1 MTQTTDLVG
10 EIVAAARTAPA
21 PRDGLQWID
30 FLAVGIYLLIT
41 MGIVIWSSRRQANT
55 SEFFL
60 GGRRMPWMAVGLS
73 VLATLMS
80 SISYM
85 GVPGEMIK
93 NGVAMFAQY
102 LALPLSMSVVLFVWI
117 PFFMRLKF
125 TSAYEYLERRFDVET
140 RIIGSLLFLLLRLGW
155 MSMVT
160 YVGSLALTQMV
171 GTLIPADT
179 IDPLAKWI
187 DPTAAEPTMLRA
199 SFLYWI
205 IVSVGLS
212 ATVYGSIGGFRAA
225 IWNDVLQ
232 SVMLFGGTV
241 VTLGYVVWT
250 TGTGPVEWWKIAA
263 ENSSGHTK
271 PILFSLDPTVRMTV
285 FTAALLNFFWVICT
299 HGSDQ
304 VVLQRYFSTTSL
316 KSARR
321 SYLVAAVTDVTI
333 GVLLAFCG
341 LALLAFY
348 LQHPAY
354 LPEGIFV
361 AENGHT
367 VVKHG
372 DKVLPH
378 FFAHQLPAGIGGV
391 ILAVLVCDVMQT
403 LVSGVNSISAVFA
416 GDLYGRLRPN
426 RKPILTDVG
435 FARFLS
441 VAIGLIVTSLAIS
454 VAYLAQHSDRNI
466 SDLMAPAFNMFL
478 GPLASL
484 FLIGMFLK
492 CDGRVVKIA
501 VACSVVISF
510 LWSYWQILFGTS
522 YQPTITL
529 TTAVPYLASFLIAAV
544 ISRFVRS
551 SISNPGLEY
560 TWVVVMRRPIPV
572 DASELVSD
580 GTIVAQLAP
589 ETTNYH
595 EDKSPLR

>member
-1 MTQTTDLVG
+1 MIQTTTVVDTVV
-10 EIVAAARTAPA
+10 IAARTAPA
-21 PRDGLQWID
+21 PRAALEWID
-30 FLAVGIYLLIT
+30 FVGVGVYLLVT
-41 MGIVIWSSRRQANT
+41 LGIVIWSSRRQSST
-55 SEFFL
+55 GEFFL

-102 LALPLSMSVVLFVWI
+102 LALPFSMSVVLFVWI
-117 PFFMRLKF
+117 PFFMRLRF
-125 TSAYEYLERRFDVET
+125 TSAYEYLERRFDVQT

-171 GTLIPADT
+171 GTLLPAEA
-179 IDPLAKWI
+179 IDPVAKWMH
-187 DPTAAEPTMLRA
+187 PTAAEPTLMRESL
-199 SFLYWI
+199 LYWI
-205 IVSVGLS
+205 IASIGLS
-212 ATVYGSIGGFRAA
+212 ASFYGSLGGFRAA

-232 SVMLFGGTV
+232 SLMLFGGTV
-241 VTLGYVVWT
+241 MTLGYVVWT
-250 TGTGPVEWWKIAA
+250 TGTGPLEWWRIAA
-263 ENSSGHTK
+263 ENSTGHTR

-285 FTAALLNFFWVICT
+285 FTAAMLSFFWVICT

-304 VVLQRYFSTTSL
+304 IVLQRYFSTTSL

-321 SYLVAAVTDVTI
+321 SYVVAAITDVTI
-333 GVLLAFCG
+333 GILLALCG

-348 LQHPAY
+348 LQHPTY

-361 AENGHT
+361 SENGQT
-367 VVKHG
+367 IVQQG

-391 ILAVLVCDVMQT
+391 VLAVLVCDAMQT
-403 LVSGVNSISAVFA
+403 LVSGVNSISAVFT
-416 GDLYGRLRPN
+416 GDLYGRLLPT
-426 RKPILTDVG
+426 RKPILTEVG
-435 FARFLS
+435 FARFLT
-441 VAIGLIVTSLAIS
+441 VAVGLIVTALACG
-454 VAYLAQHSDRNI
+454 VAYLAKHSGRNI
-466 SDLMAPAFNMFL
+466 IDLMAPAFNMFL

-492 CDGRVVKIA
+492 CDGRVAKIA

-510 LWSYWQILFGTS
+510 LWSYWQILFATE

-529 TTAVPYLASFLIAAV
+529 TTAVPYLASFLIAA
-544 ISRFVRS
+544 ILSRFLRTPDD
-551 SISNPGLEY
+551 NAGLEY
-560 TWVVVMRRPIPV
+560 TWTMVMRRPAPV
-572 DASELVSD
+572 DSE
-580 GTIVAQLAP
+580 
-589 ETTNYH
+589 
-595 EDKSPLR
+595 

>member
-1 MTQTTDLVG
+1 MTRTTNLVNV
-10 EIVAAARTAPA
+10 IVVATRTAPA

-30 FLAVGIYLLIT
+30 FLAVGIYLLVT
-41 MGIVIWSSRRQANT
+41 MGIVIWSSRRQTTTN
-55 SEFFL
+55 EFFL

-102 LALPLSMSVVLFVWI
+102 LALPFSMSVVLFVWV

-125 TSAYEYLERRFDVET
+125 TSAYEYLERRFDVQT
-140 RIIGSLLFLLLRLGW
+140 RIIGSMLFLLLRLGW

-171 GTLIPADT
+171 GTLIPAGM
-179 IDPLAKWI
+179 IDPIANWL
-187 DPTAAEPTMLRA
+187 DPTAATPIMLRA

-205 IVSVGLS
+205 IVAVGLS
-212 ATVYGSIGGFRAA
+212 ATVYGSVGGFRAA

-232 SVMLFGGTV
+232 SLMLFGGTV

-250 TGTGPVEWWKIAA
+250 TGTGPMEWWRIAA
-263 ENSSGHTK
+263 ENSSSHTK
-271 PILFSLDPTVRMTV
+271 PILFSFDPTVRMTV
-285 FTAALLNFFWVICT
+285 FTAAMLNFFWTICT

-304 VVLQRYFSTTSL
+304 VVLQRYFSTASL
-316 KSARR
+316 KLARR
-321 SYLVAAVTDVTI
+321 SYIVAAVTDVTI
-333 GVLLAFCG
+333 GVLLALCG
-341 LALLAFY
+341 LALLSFY
-348 LQHPAY
+348 LLHPTY
-354 LPEGIFV
+354 LPEGTFV
-361 AENGHT
+361 TESGQT

-391 ILAVLVCDVMQT
+391 ILAVLLCDAMQT

-416 GDLYGRLRPN
+416 GDLYGRLRPH
-426 RKPILTDVG
+426 RKPLLSDVG

-441 VAIGLIVTSLAIS
+441 VVVGLIVTALATS
-454 VAYLAQHSDRNI
+454 VAYMAQHSGRNI
-466 SDLMAPAFNMFL
+466 IDLMAPAFNMFL

-510 LWSYWQILFGTS
+510 FWSYWQILFGTS

-529 TTAVPYLASFLIAAV
+529 TTAVPYLASFIIAAV

-551 SISNPGLEY
+551 PADNPGLEY
-560 TWVVVMRRPIPV
+560 TWAVVMRRPIP
-572 DASELVSD
+572 
-580 GTIVAQLAP
+580 
-589 ETTNYH
+589 TNA
-595 EDKSPLR
+595 D

>member
-1 MTQTTDLVG
+1 MIRTTDLVDA
-10 EIVAAARTAPA
+10 IVVATRTAPA
-21 PRDGLQWID
+21 PRN
-30 FLAVGIYLLIT
+30 A
-41 MGIVIWSSRRQANT
+41 
-55 SEFFL
+55 
-60 GGRRMPWMAVGLS
+60 
-73 VLATLMS
+73 
-80 SISYM
+80 
-85 GVPGEMIK
+85 
-93 NGVAMFAQY
+93 
-102 LALPLSMSVVLFVWI
+102 
-117 PFFMRLKF
+117 
-125 TSAYEYLERRFDVET
+125 
-140 RIIGSLLFLLLRLGW
+140 
-155 MSMVT
+155 
-160 YVGSLALTQMV
+160 
-171 GTLIPADT
+171 
-179 IDPLAKWI
+179 
-187 DPTAAEPTMLRA
+187 
-199 SFLYWI
+199 LYWI

-212 ATVYGSIGGFRAA
+212 ATVYGSLGGFRAA

-250 TGTGPVEWWKIAA
+250 TGTGPVEWWNIAA
-263 ENSSGHTK
+263 ENSAAHTK
-271 PILFSLDPTVRMTV
+271 PILFSLDPTVRMTI

-321 SYLVAAVTDVTI
+321 SYLVAAVTDVKI
-333 GVLLAFCG
+333 GVLLALCG

-354 LPEGIFV
+354 LPEGVFV
-361 AENGHT
+361 AENGH
-367 VVKHG
+367 VIVKQG

-391 ILAVLVCDVMQT
+391 ILAVLVCGVMQI

-416 GDLYGRLRPN
+416 GDLYGRLRPD

-441 VAIGLIVTSLAIS
+441 VAVGTIVTSLAIG
-454 VAYLAQHSDRNI
+454 VAYLAQHSGRNI
-466 SDLMAPAFNMFL
+466 IDLMAPAFNMFL

-529 TTAVPYLASFLIAAV
+529 TTAVPYLASFMIAAFV
-544 ISRFVRS
+544 SRFVRLS
-551 SISNPGLEY
+551 ADNPGLEY
-560 TWVVVMRRPIPV
+560 TWTAIMRRPVP
-572 DASELVSD
+572 
-580 GTIVAQLAP
+580 
-589 ETTNYH
+589 
-595 EDKSPLR
+595 